1 MSKAKTRDP
10 DIADEYD
17 FSKAER
23 GVYHERAKRGSKV
36 HLVTDEEDRRRAAAA
51 KARQAKKENG
61 R

>member
-10 DIADEYD
+10 NIADEYD

-23 GVYHERAKRGSKV
+23 GVYYERAKRGSKV
-36 HLVTDEEDRRRAAAA
+36 HLVTDEEDRRRGADAQ
-51 KARQAKKENG
+51 KAKKKNG